1 MRWEPFEIN
10 HWCSV
15 ATCVEFLEVFFF
27 LHLKSITRKV
37 YNPSM
42 ENPMGRFCQS
52 MQGCWVW
59 GLVSW
64 LVGGDATPVKR
75 TTTMLPE
82 GANPGGTVEVEKG
95 MPFPPADDDEMLKK
109 YMWMFPKIRKWMV
122 YFMENPIKMDD
133 LGGKSPYFW
142 KHPHVCT
149 HACASAALDWW
160 VIWGCLT

>member
-1 MRWEPFEIN
+1 MQFSICLFCGIFLDSGIQGCIIMRWEPFEIN
-10 HWCSV
+10 HRCSV

-27 LHLKSITRKV
+27 LRLKSITRKV

-82 GANPGGTVEVEKG
+82 GAVPRVERWKWGG
-95 MPFPPADDDEMLKK
+95 ACH
-109 YMWMFPKIRKWMV
+109 
-122 YFMENPIKMDD
+122 
-133 LGGKSPYFW
+133 SPQQMMM
-142 KHPHVCT
+142 KC
-149 HACASAALDWW
+149 
-160 VIWGCLT
+160 